1 MKGLRLQA
9 SLGRVQRNYR
19 RDMDID
25 FLTLARVV
33 GVNHKYGT
41 ADIITLNQNDGF
53 LSNPGSEGK
62 YSAKIVQNFAN
73 YDPERKKA
81 WGSYSPISVG
91 SIVLVAFLDKMKNR
105 PIIIGQVHNPDE
117 LKNVLPMENMLERF
131 AGFNRREALKSLEVY
146 PSQAYRK
153 IDGESNFE
161 FVHASKSFL
170 AMYNTYLEGDRD
182 EYEAAD
188 FNDGHLSFDHEDLSE
203 KDPITG
209 MTLET
214 DLEEAQAPP
223 KLLYVH
229 RTSFDNDETTW
240 TKVYFDDQG
249 MFRLTRDNRDDKLSF
264 FEISSEG
271 TIKLRRQNDDPN
283 HNQGQ
288 DFSEILL
295 EENGDA
301 VIKRNFGKDF
311 IELRVTK
318 DGLKITHST
327 GSTFS
332 IGRDMEFNVSGE
344 VFSESL
350 SKFIQKNHLVVS
362 PNEPKSPMPYLVWID
377 TSDIE

>member
-1 MKGLRLQA
+1 
-9 SLGRVQRNYR
+9 
-19 RDMDID
+19 
-25 FLTLARVV
+25 
-33 GVNHKYGT
+33 
-41 ADIITLNQNDGF
+41 
-53 LSNPGSEGK
+53 
-62 YSAKIVQNFAN
+62 
-73 YDPERKKA
+73 
-81 WGSYSPISVG
+81 
-91 SIVLVAFLDKMKNR
+91 
-105 PIIIGQVHNPDE
+105 
-117 LKNVLPMENMLERF
+117 
-131 AGFNRREALKSLEVY
+131 
-146 PSQAYRK
+146 
-153 IDGESNFE
+153 
-161 FVHASKSFL
+161 
-170 AMYNTYLEGDRD
+170 
-182 EYEAAD
+182 
-188 FNDGHLSFDHEDLSE
+188 
-203 KDPITG
+203 
-209 MTLET
+209 
-214 DLEEAQAPP
+214 EEAQAPP

-288 DFSEILL
+288 DFSEILF

-332 IGRDMEFNVSGE
+332 IGSDMEFNVSGE
-344 VFSESL
+344 VLSESL
-350 SKFIQKNHLVVS
+350 SMFIQKNNLVVS
-362 PNEPKSPMPYLVWID
+362 PNEPKSTIPYLLWVD